1 MAGIPAVLVH
11 GRFYLA
17 GPLTTAWELDRAW
30 PEARLTVI
38 DNAGHMG
45 GPETR
50 RAVLEALDG
59 FAG

>member
-1 MAGIPAVLVH
+1 
-11 GRFYLA
+11 
-17 GPLTTAWELDRAW
+17 PLMTAWELDRVW
-30 PEARLTVI
+30 PDARLTVI

-59 FAG
+59 FAD